1 MTNGFFLRKIST
13 CYIRN
18 ISCNLLVSSGLT
30 LIVKYF
36 FQCFFVVI
44 KNVRNMDNFQTVQIA
59 GILHVYDNNSY
70 SLCYVN
76 DCFAVPF
83 KCFIIY
89 VCNNLR

>member
-1 MTNGFFLRKIST
+1 
-13 CYIRN
+13 
-18 ISCNLLVSSGLT
+18 
-30 LIVKYF
+30 
-36 FQCFFVVI
+36 
-44 KNVRNMDNFQTVQIA
+44 MDNFQTVQIA

-89 VCNNLR
+89 VCNDLR